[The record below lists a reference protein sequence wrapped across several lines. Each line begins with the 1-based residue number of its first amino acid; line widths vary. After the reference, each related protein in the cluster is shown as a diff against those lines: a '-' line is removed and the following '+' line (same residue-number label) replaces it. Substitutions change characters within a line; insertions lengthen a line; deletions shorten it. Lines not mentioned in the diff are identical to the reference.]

1 MAKII
6 FLDPAIEEFK
16 AAVDYYNLQSEG
28 LGFEFALEVK
38 RTLKRISQY
47 PLAWHILSP
56 NTRRCRTNRFPY
68 GVVYFLREKQIVVI
82 AIMHLHRAPKAW
94 TLQ

>member
-1 MAKII
+1 MEKIF
-6 FLDPAIEEFK
+6 FLEPAVEEFK
-16 AAVDYYNLQSEG
+16 TVVDYYNLQSEG

-47 PLAWHILSP
+47 PLAWHILSN

-68 GVVYFLREKQIVVI
+68 GVIYSIEEKQIIVV
-82 AIMHLHRAPKAW
+82 AIMHLHRAPKPW
-94 TLQ
+94 N